1 MRHAAAALCGDGR
14 ENEGDEEGR
23 YFLESRKYQRTC
35 VVNGKA
41 AGFKLGVA
49 LATCRPAPVAG
60 ESLNRPDESKLS
72 SVRFLLSPLGWRSQ
86 TIGEIFKGTDGACA
100 DPGPR
105 IFPATGHKTAVPP
118 SSLIQLTFT
127 SHTGSL
133 VLS

>member
-1 MRHAAAALCGDGR
+1 MGEDGGTGER
-14 ENEGDEEGR
+14 R

-72 SVRFLLSPLGWRSQ
+72 SVRFLLSPLVWLRQPAPIASACHGGMVGCGKQAWQSVKV
-86 TIGEIFKGTDGACA
+86 GENGHQKG
-100 DPGPR
+100 
-105 IFPATGHKTAVPP
+105 V
-118 SSLIQLTFT
+118 
-127 SHTGSL
+127 
-133 VLS
+133 